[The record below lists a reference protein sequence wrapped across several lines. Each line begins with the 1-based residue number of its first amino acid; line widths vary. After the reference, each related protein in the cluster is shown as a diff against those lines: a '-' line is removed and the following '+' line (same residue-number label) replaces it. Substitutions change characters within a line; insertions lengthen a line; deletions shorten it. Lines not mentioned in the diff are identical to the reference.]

1 MAKDCF
7 CVHLSLVLNSV
18 CTQIWQAVFQ
28 VLPGACWVRDFSRP
42 GSESSAIKESSRVW
56 DSSPAP
62 SSPPAH
68 MRAPRVLALGMG
80 MGDQQ
85 TQQSS
90 WGLNFGEFWCTPVLR
105 RSWFGHADQTGC
117 CAVGSHLCFASS
129 CLHKCEKQR
138 LLRWVYTKLHGIR
151 WKKVCHWGIW
161 KCILLHGDDAT
172 LLLAIVGCVVWYQ
185 F

>member
-28 VLPGACWVRDFSRP
+28 VLPGACWVRDLAVKAA
-42 GSESSAIKESSRVW
+42 SSKKAAGYW

-62 SSPPAH
+62 SSPPAP

-105 RSWFGHADQTGC
+105 RAWFGHADQTGC
-117 CAVGSHLCFASS
+117 CAVGFHLCFASS
-129 CLHKCEKQR
+129 CLHKCEKQQ
-138 LLRWVYTKLHGIR
+138 LLSWVYTKLHRIR
-151 WKKVCHWGIW
+151 WKKGVPLGCMKEHLTTWGWCYSIIGNSGM
-161 KCILLHGDDAT
+161 CGMVSILD
-172 LLLAIVGCVVWYQ
+172 
-185 F
+185 

>member
-1 MAKDCF
+1 MMAKDCF

-28 VLPGACWVRDFSRP
+28 VLPGACWVRDLAVKAA
-42 GSESSAIKESSRVW
+42 SSKKAAGYW

-62 SSPPAH
+62 SSPPAP

-90 WGLNFGEFWCTPVLR
+90 
-105 RSWFGHADQTGC
+105 
-117 CAVGSHLCFASS
+117 
-129 CLHKCEKQR
+129 
-138 LLRWVYTKLHGIR
+138 
-151 WKKVCHWGIW
+151 
-161 KCILLHGDDAT
+161 
-172 LLLAIVGCVVWYQ
+172 
-185 F
+185 